1 MWREVEVVGVG
12 NVASLF
18 SARAFAWGDV
28 DPHGGGLGAGEP
40 DGSAVVVL
48 SETIS
53 YRSSFFMN
61 VCVMILIKSF
71 NR

>member
-12 NVASLF
+12 DVASLF
-18 SARAFAWGDV
+18 PAWAFVWGNV